1 MVALVVVIGA
11 GDPPALCRHQSEV
24 AGLRL
29 ADRPGTTEHLGS
41 PGQLLRNGPLR
52 IAIDHDH
59 MLNRAAIAAEA
70 LV

>member
-1 MVALVVVIGA
+1 MEPVIVIGA
-11 GDPPALCRHQSEV
+11 GDPPALCHHPSEV

-29 ADRPGTTEHLGS
+29 ADRSGTREYGVS
-41 PGQLLRNGPLR
+41 PGQLLRNGLFR